1 MQAPSEGNMS
11 GRRSTLILVCAL
23 ALSACSESSLSEL
36 GGRSSAW
43 IGTNESASAEGP
55 AVAGQ
60 GVVRSVEVDWVNDDL
75 GSAASIGSPEEVL
88 AGVVARTTGPDRYIQ
103 ASRLEIAAALPGLAF
118 PDLLPSEVVAI
129 TSQIVVASN
138 RERLDDEVF
147 AAFGLWTVEPYTK
160 SRSVGQRGT
169 FTVTGIQPESA
180 CERFAA
186 GAIAA
191 CTTETIGDHETVRID
206 AESGQTWVWFDDA
219 YEYQL
224 FLRGPLEN
232 NAETADFMVRNEV
245 SFISVADASAR
256 VLGTQVT
263 ATEQQP
269 ADQDGEDQ

>member
-1 MQAPSEGNMS
+1 MS
-11 GRRSTLILVCAL
+11 GRRSVFILVCAL

-43 IGTNESASAEGP
+43 IGTNESATAEGP
-55 AVAGQ
+55 AVVQ
-60 GVVRSVEVDWVNDDL
+60 QDVVRSVEVDWVNDDL

-88 AGVVARTTGPDRYIQ
+88 AAVVARTTGPDRYIQ

-118 PDLLPSEVVAI
+118 PDLLPSEVTAI

-169 FTVTGIQPESA
+169 FTVTGMQPESA

-186 GAIAA
+186 GAVAA
-191 CTTETIGDHETVRID
+191 CTTETIGAYETVRID
-206 AESGQTWVWFDDA
+206 AESGQTWVWFDES

-224 FLRGPLEN
+224 FLRGSLEN
-232 NAETADFMVRNEV
+232 NSETADFMVRNEV
-245 SFISVADASAR
+245 SFVSVADPTAR

-263 ATEQQP
+263 AAEDES